1 MKEKSIYP
9 TAVFCVVLLWALW
22 NYQVSLELLSSFFS
36 VIMPFIIGA
45 SIAFI
50 VNVLLEKVEF
60 FWCRLFQR
68 SNRVAACL
76 QRPVCLLIS
85 FLLIGAVIAFVI
97 LLVVP
102 EIHSSLKM
110 LAGMLPAAMSKFNI
124 YLQQKISSWNLS
136 QDDIKYIQQQW
147 LVFYKEA
154 LNLLNSNKE
163 LLLRGTWHAATSFF
177 YMTADIVIGFVFAV
191 YVLLEKDFLCRN
203 IKRALYAFCT
213 KGTADY
219 ILEVCSAAKTIF
231 SGFVA
236 GQIMEALILGLLSFA
251 GMLLLDLPYALVT
264 SVLVAAMALIPIL
277 GTFISAGVG
286 CFLTLVAEPDKIW
299 WFILFFFVL
308 QRIEGDFL
316 YPRIVGRAAGLS
328 ELFVLAAITI
338 GGSIGGIIGIIVSVP
353 LCSIIGFLLEQRITQ
368 LLKKKNIQDI

>member
-22 NYQVSLELLSSFFS
+22 NYQVSLTIVSDFIDI
-36 VIMPFIIGA
+36 IMPFIIGA
-45 SIAFI
+45 AIAFI

-60 FWCRLFQR
+60 FWCGLFKR
-68 SNRVAACL
+68 SNHVADCL
-76 QRPVCLLIS
+76 QRPICLLVS
-85 FLLIGAVIAFVI
+85 FLLIGAVAAFVL

-110 LAGMLPAAMSKFNI
+110 LAAMLPAAMSKFNV
-124 YLQQKISSWNLS
+124 YLQQKITSWNLS
-136 QDDIKYIQQQW
+136 QDDIQYIQQQW
-147 LVFYKEA
+147 LA
-154 LNLLNSNKE
+154 LYREVLSFLNNNKE
-163 LLLRGTWHAATSFF
+163 TLFRGTWHAATSFF

-203 IKRALYAFCT
+203 IKRALYAFCR
-213 KGTADY
+213 KENADY
-219 ILEVCSAAKTIF
+219 VLEAVAASKRIF
-231 SGFVA
+231 SDFVA
-236 GQIMEALILGLLSFA
+236 GQIMEALILGALCFA

-286 CFLTLVAEPDKIW
+286 CFLTLVAAPDKIW
-299 WFILFFFVL
+299 WFILFFFIL

-316 YPRIVGRAAGLS
+316 YPRIVGRAVGLS
-328 ELFVLAAITI
+328 ELFVLAAITV
-338 GGSIGGIIGIIVSVP
+338 GGSIGGIIGIIISVP
-353 LCSIIGFLLEQRITQ
+353 LCSIAGYLLEQKIA
-368 LLKKKNIQDI
+368 LLLQKKNIQDI